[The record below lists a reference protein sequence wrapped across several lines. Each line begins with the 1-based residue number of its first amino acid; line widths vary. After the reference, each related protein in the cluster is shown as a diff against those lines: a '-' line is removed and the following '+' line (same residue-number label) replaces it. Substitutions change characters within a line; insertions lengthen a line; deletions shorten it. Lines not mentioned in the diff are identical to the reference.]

1 MLTKLMQIQTK
12 IKAPKNLYNSFGKYK
27 YRNAE
32 GICEAVKPYLEEYKC
47 ALTLSDEI
55 IEVGGRIYVKAT
67 ARLHDTETLES
78 VECSAM
84 ARESEEKK
92 GMDDSQ
98 ITGTASSYARKYAL
112 NGLFLLDD
120 TKDADSDEYHNQVEA
135 KKQEAE
141 FEKESA
147 DIGKMK
153 ISSVKV
159 DVLKKRC
166 ADDGIPEEKVLKL
179 YKISSFEEMSEKQF
193 RNASDNWKKIKE
205 Q

>member
-1 MLTKLMQIQTK
+1 MFTKLMQIQTK

-55 IEVGGRIYVKAT
+55 IEIGGRIYVKAT
-67 ARLHDTETLES
+67 AALWDIDTGKS
-78 VECSAM
+78 IFVSAM

-141 FEKESA
+141 FEKKSD

-153 ISSVKV
+153 ISSIKV
-159 DVLKKRC
+159 DVMKKRC

-179 YKISSFEEMSEKQF
+179 YKISSFEEMSENQF